1 MWSKTRWIQPKEVS
15 LHMLWMTTNPLF
27 LAWLVWQRP
36 LNLKFEVSFLTEKH
50 KCTLFVCL
58 SFTVCYFLL
67 NRRTC
72 VVRGQFQNSTT
83 ESQSKLESWKTK
95 TLQLC
100 HCLVSNHPWVFT
112 WCKELPPK
120 RTKEHGNVMTV
131 TEGNQTE
138 GIERFKSDNSF
149 ISLSLTLITQADRS
163 HSSVITANNNSCYH
177 PAKHSAHAN

>member
-1 MWSKTRWIQPKEVS
+1 M
-15 LHMLWMTTNPLF
+15 H
-27 LAWLVWQRP
+27 
-36 LNLKFEVSFLTEKH
+36 
-50 KCTLFVCL
+50 
-58 SFTVCYFLL
+58 TVCMFIFYYEYVISFSTEG
-67 NRRTC
+67 R

-95 TLQLC
+95 TQQLC

-112 WCKELPPK
+112 LCKELPPK
-120 RTKEHGNVMTV
+120 RTKEHGNVV
-131 TEGNQTE
+131 TDTERNQTE

-177 PAKHSAHAN
+177 PAKHSAHTLERDTDRDEVA